1 MAIPS
6 TPKPPPQPPTLP
18 GFEHVRRSWN
28 ETYQSYAA
36 RILPGE
42 YYVTRHD
49 EGVYTTLGSCISACI
64 RDKVLG
70 IGGMNHFLLP
80 GLVHPDEIFTSEVGR
95 YGMYAMELLIGDL
108 IKRGAR
114 REKLSAKVF
123 GGGAVLKFRQ
133 GDGDVT
139 GSNVKFTTKYL
150 ELEGIPT
157 GTRDVGGVQGRKIL
171 FFTDNARVLL
181 KRFNMEKDPETFEE
195 ERAYKSRVFYPRKPK
210 PREPGS
216 VILF

>member
-1 MAIPS
+1 M
-6 TPKPPPQPPTLP
+6 KRFYNHKLKR
-18 GFEHVRRSWN
+18 HVVMLR
-28 ETYQSYAA
+28 A
-36 RILPGE
+36 GE
-42 YYVTRHD
+42 YYSSDTGEVL
-49 EGVYTTLGSCISACI
+49 YTLLGSCIAVCLFDLE
-64 RDKVLG
+64 RG